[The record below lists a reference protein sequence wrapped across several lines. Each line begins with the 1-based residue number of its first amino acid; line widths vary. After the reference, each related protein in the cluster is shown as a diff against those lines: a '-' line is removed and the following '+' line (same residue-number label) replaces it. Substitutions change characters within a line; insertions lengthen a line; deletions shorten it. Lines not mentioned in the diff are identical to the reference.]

1 MKMICP
7 KCGGNEFI
15 TTAHVMQDWK
25 VNASGNYLE
34 TINGCVQVD
43 RNPDP
48 DNIWTCC
55 RCGSVA
61 IDEKNF
67 IYDKNNFTIYCE
79 SDQPLFINRRKVG
92 QQCYLNISKQP
103 DHITYIVYDKDRN
116 KLYLD
121 CLATK
126 RTAET
131 APTLLDDLK
140 DLLDTLFGMQGYK
153 MVINPNKLH
162 WFKLVDLLP
171 DSSGQLVKL
180 SYLQNQLQD
189 KSLEE
194 FKQKMEKPNPLLK
207 VEFNLP
213 SVSTTK

>member
-1 MKMICP
+1 M
-7 KCGGNEFI
+7 
-15 TTAHVMQDWK
+15 
-25 VNASGNYLE
+25 
-34 TINGCVQVD
+34 
-43 RNPDP
+43 
-48 DNIWTCC
+48 
-55 RCGSVA
+55 
-61 IDEKNF
+61 
-67 IYDKNNFTIYCE
+67 
-79 SDQPLFINRRKVG
+79 
-92 QQCYLNISKQP
+92 
-103 DHITYIVYDKDRN
+103 
-116 KLYLD
+116 
-121 CLATK
+121 
-126 RTAET
+126 
-131 APTLLDDLK
+131 DDLK

-194 FKQKMEKPNPLLK
+194 LKQKMEKPNPLLK

>member
-25 VNASGNYLE
+25 VDASGNYLE

-55 RCGSVA
+55 RCG
-61 IDEKNF
+61 
-67 IYDKNNFTIYCE
+67 

-131 APTLLDDLK
+131 APALLDDLK